1 MIAPANEDAPKWPK
15 TVAIGFATA
24 LAAAIATKTG
34 EWAVEL
40 VRKRFEKKASSQ
52 EGGAS

>member
-1 MIAPANEDAPKWPK
+1 MIAPANEDAPTWPK

-34 EWAVEL
+34 EWAVETI
-40 VRKRFEKKASSQ
+40 RKRFEKKPTA